1 MKHLYVVVAIF
12 FTLVANAKVTVEKV
26 EYKDGDT
33 VLEGLIVVDKAKL
46 KNKKA
51 PGVVVIHDWKGV
63 GEYVQMRA
71 EQLAEMGYVAFVA
84 DIYGKGVRPKDNKEA
99 GAQAG
104 KYKAGD
110 RKEMRARVK
119 AAYDELAKSKFVDTE
134 KISAT
139 GYCFGGTAALEGA
152 RMGLPL
158 KGVVSFHG
166 GLTSFNPEDA
176 KNIKAKVL
184 VLHGAVDPNV
194 PQTEVNQFQ
203 KELDAAKVDYQV
215 VAYSGAVHAFTEK
228 HAGNDISKGA
238 AYNEVADKR
247 SFIAAKNFLAE
258 VNQSK

>member
-1 MKHLYVVVAIF
+1 MKHLY
-12 FTLVANAKVTVEKV
+12 LVATLLLSITSFAKLTVEKV

-33 VLEGLIVVDKAKL
+33 VLEGMLVIDKAKL

-51 PGVVVIHDWKGV
+51 PGVVVVHDWKGV

-99 GAQAG
+99 GAEAG

-110 RKEMRARVK
+110 RSLMRSRAK
-119 AAYDELAKSKFVDTE
+119 AAFDELSKSKFVDTS

-139 GYCFGGTAALEGA
+139 GYCFGGTTALEMA

-166 GLTSFNPEDA
+166 GLSSVKPEDA
-176 KNIKAKVL
+176 KNITAKVL
-184 VLHGAVDPNV
+184 VLHGSIDPNV
-194 PQTEVNQFQ
+194 PRTEVENFLTEMD
-203 KELDAAKVDYQV
+203 KAKVDYQFT
-215 VAYSGAVHAFTEK
+215 AYSGAVHAFTEK
-228 HAGNDISKGA
+228 HAGDDITKGA
-238 AYNEVADKR
+238 AYNELADKR
-247 SFIAAKNFLAE
+247 SFVAAKNFLEE
-258 VNQSK
+258 VNK